1 MAMTRE
7 GIVYGMPEAEY
18 HAPRDE
24 LSSTGAKLILESPK
38 KFKYQILDGHRV
50 YKAGFDLGTVV
61 HTKVLGVGADFIEY
75 PEEHLTAGGNV
86 STKAATVAWEEEMRA
101 AGAVIL
107 TPKQAEQA
115 NGMAE
120 AVLAEPESRRLFER
134 EGHSEVSIFDEF
146 LGVKRRGRF
155 DYMPTDGGFVV
166 DLKTT
171 FDASPFGFRNSVES
185 FGYYIQYGH
194 YIDILER
201 ITGEKRDMIFVAVE
215 KEPPYDVNVIRF
227 DENEDY
233 ARFGETKAL
242 DAVDTYRECMRTG
255 VWPGHLRHG
264 ITKIK
269 PSMRLTYDFQ
279 EQYESEEMSL

>member
-1 MAMTRE
+1 MIKRN
-7 GIVYGMPEAEY
+7 GIVYGLPEAEY

-86 STKAATVAWEEEMRA
+86 STKSATVAWEEAMRA

-107 TPKQAEQA
+107 TPRQAEQA

-171 FDASPFGFRNSVES
+171 VDASGAGFRRSVEG
-185 FGYYIQYGH
+185 FGYHVQYGH

-227 DENEDY
+227 DENEDFPRI
-233 ARFGETKAL
+233 AETKAL
-242 DAVDTYRECMRTG
+242 DAVDIYRECMQTG
-255 VWPGHLRHG
+255 AWPGHLRNG

-269 PSMRLTYDFQ
+269 PSMREIYDFQ
-279 EQYESEEMSL
+279 DQYESEEMQI